1 MLSLHGTGPSKDPRG
16 SRCLRAACHPCP
28 AGRPAPAAP
37 TSLAQGQHLL
47 IPLALLGKDRSPQLD
62 AHVFQELL
70 PAQKRLPLRRHQR
83 VEGGVGDLPVLQ
95 PSAESPLRGRPRPCL
110 PPTLRGEYTP
120 LMVGIVTT
128 NWDDTQKAGA
138 QAATLAAQAQEGQ
151 GLALVCGVDQ
161 PCPRD
166 AQHPLH
172 PHHQRETQTA
182 PGRI

>member
-1 MLSLHGTGPSKDPRG
+1 MYSRSFFRPRNV
-16 SRCLRAACHPCP
+16 SRS
-28 AGRPAPAAP
+28 AGISVWKGEWAIFRSCNPAP
-37 TSLAQGQHLL
+37 SH
-47 IPLALLGKDRSPQLD
+47 
-62 AHVFQELL
+62 
-70 PAQKRLPLRRHQR
+70 
-83 VEGGVGDLPVLQ
+83 
-95 PSAESPLRGRPRPCL
+95 PSEAGPGPGL

-161 PCPRD
+161 PCLRD